1 MIEQDLDPKSYMS
14 TRNMNKIAQGS
25 KDIKKQEDQGTEV
38 QNQKGKKGKK
48 GKKRPTYKLNMR
60 RKNKAGQ
67 AVKSLKVQERIGAGA
82 DQGADGNPKKQAP
95 AATMKQPASSLGQ

>member
-1 MIEQDLDPKSYMS
+1 MS

-60 RKNKAGQ
+60 RKNKAG
-67 AVKSLKVQERIGAGA
+67 
-82 DQGADGNPKKQAP
+82 
-95 AATMKQPASSLGQ
+95 